1 MTNNHNQNKLIN
13 HHHQL
18 LPSPTTTT
26 TTNRSNSSTITTTA
40 RSNSS
45 PVTTAR
51 SNSTTQACA
60 ACRYQRRKCA
70 PDCVLA
76 PYFPHDRQRQFQNAH
91 KLFGVSNITKLIRDL
106 DPPQKDEAMRTIIY
120 QSDVRAQDP
129 VEGCYRIIRELH
141 RQIEYSRAELEI
153 VLHQLAICRAHAVQ
167 NQNQN
172 QNLHHHQDQLL
183 IDGVD
188 CDIHLVS
195 NPDDPQLYDDLDT
208 ENVNHHNYGLDL
220 DLGQI
225 TQQQEH
231 EDHNAQI
238 HDQGQ
243 DRYILGQQNL
253 NNQDDGCADE
263 NVVPLQEINSWAA
276 SSAICLEAKPPVDEC
291 DDFKPLM
298 INEIPAGD
306 RHEFKFEFDDINEP
320 SEETL
325 FNEGNQKAMNKD
337 ENVSFFSKEEN
348 VSYQQHNEDHDLK
361 GAATLFTLTNWHGNW
376 SRDYQRVQIS
386 PTDNL
391 RWEGEVLPDC
401 CLDVCSAAEIGFTGR
416 FLHCSTPSSPAELL
430 LPFNAFWPPL
440 LSDSGDTEAVRLG
453 AEIRQLPNDHDAKLQ
468 IVEVGKISLYAA
480 SSSFKEVQKLV
491 LDPK

>member
-1 MTNNHNQNKLIN
+1 MTNNHNQNKIIN
-13 HHHQL
+13 HHHHNQL
-18 LPSPTTTT
+18 LPSPTTTTT
-26 TTNRSNSSTITTTA
+26 TTNRSNSSTI
-40 RSNSS
+40 
-45 PVTTAR
+45 TTAR

-70 PDCVLA
+70 PDCILA

-172 QNLHHHQDQLL
+172 LHHHHDQIL

-208 ENVNHHNYGLDL
+208 ENVNHHHNHGLDL

-231 EDHNAQI
+231 EDHNVQI
-238 HDQGQ
+238 HNNNHDQEQ
-243 DRYILGQQNL
+243 YILGQQNL
-253 NNQDDGCADE
+253 NDQDDGCADD
-263 NVVPLQEINSWAA
+263 NVPQLQEINSWAA
-276 SSAICLEAKPPVDEC
+276 TMHNSPPNSSAICLEVKPQVDEC
-291 DDFKPLM
+291 EDFKPLM
-298 INEIPAGD
+298 INEIPDGD
-306 RHEFKFEFDDINEP
+306 RHEFKFEFDEINEP

-325 FNEGNQKAMNKD
+325 FNEGNQKALNKED
-337 ENVSFFSKEEN
+337 NVSFFTKEEENVN

-361 GAATLFTLTNWHGNW
+361 GAATLFTLTN
-376 SRDYQRVQIS
+376 
-386 PTDNL
+386 
-391 RWEGEVLPDC
+391 
-401 CLDVCSAAEIGFTGR
+401 CS
-416 FLHCSTPSSPAELL
+416 S
-430 LPFNAFWPPL
+430 
-440 LSDSGDTEAVRLG
+440 
-453 AEIRQLPNDHDAKLQ
+453 
-468 IVEVGKISLYAA
+468 Y
-480 SSSFKEVQKLV
+480 
-491 LDPK
+491 